1 VAAAT
6 HAPALSVTLLLEAQ
20 SPGYAMNKSAALD
33 RSIREFQR
41 LDLLAEADS
50 AVHRLDSRAKV
61 LAAVAFI
68 LAVVSM
74 DRYSI
79 TALVPYFAYPAAL
92 VAAAALPA
100 GLIVRRSLLVVPF
113 ALAVGILNPLFDREI
128 VLTIGSVAVS
138 GGWLSFASIVLRAV
152 LAAAAAIILVAT
164 TGFPAICGALER
176 FGLPRAF
183 VVQLLFLYRYLVL
196 LGEETGRL
204 VRARE
209 LRAFGRPLG
218 LAGFGTL
225 AGHLLIR
232 TWQRAERVYMAML
245 ARGFTGAFPA
255 QRSQRFGGSDW
266 LFVAVCL
273 GLFAALRFGDLPAR
287 LGLWALRSAP

>member
-1 VAAAT
+1 MT
-6 HAPALSVTLLLEAQ
+6 Q
-20 SPGYAMNKSAALD
+20 SAALD
-33 RSIREFQR
+33 RNIREFQR
-41 LDLLAEADS
+41 LDLLAESDS
-50 AVHRLDSRAKV
+50 AVHRLDPRAKV
-61 LAAVAFI
+61 LVAAAFI

-74 DRYSI
+74 DRYAI
-79 TALVPYFAYPAAL
+79 TALVPFLAYPVAL

-113 ALAVGILNPLFDREI
+113 ALAVGMLNPLFDREAA
-128 VLTIGSVAVS
+128 LTIGSVAVS
-138 GGWLSFASIVLRAV
+138 GGWLSCASIVLRAV
-152 LAAAAAIILVAT
+152 LAASAAIVLVAT

-176 FGLPRAF
+176 FGLPRPF

-204 VRARE
+204 LRARE
-209 LRAFGRPLG
+209 LRAFGKPLG

-245 ARGFTGAFPA
+245 ARGFTGSFPA
-255 QRSQRFGGSDW
+255 PRSQSFRSRDG
-266 LFVAVCL
+266 LFVAACL

-287 LGLWALRSAP
+287 LGLWALGGAP